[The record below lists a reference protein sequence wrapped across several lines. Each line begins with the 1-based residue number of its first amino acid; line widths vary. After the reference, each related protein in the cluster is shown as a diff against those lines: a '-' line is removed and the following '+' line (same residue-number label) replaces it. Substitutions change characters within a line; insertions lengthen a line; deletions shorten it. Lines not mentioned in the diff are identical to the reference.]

1 MESNIEIVIKSD
13 GKEVEMQCNGK
24 GTSKEKAMDA
34 MQKAYLV
41 LVVSLLKKE
50 LTHDEKIE
58 GAAVFGMMM
67 AEELLDVMEGKSCK
81 VHTQTFKGKEAAFMA
96 ELMKRQGE
104 VQDL

>member
-1 MESNIEIVIKSD
+1 MESNIEIVIRSD
-13 GKEVEMQCNGK
+13 GKKVMMQCHGK

-34 MQKAYLV
+34 MQKAYLA

-58 GAAVFGMMM
+58 GAAADFGKMM

-81 VHTQTFKGKEAAFMA
+81 VHTQTFKGKDAAFMA

-104 VQDL
+104 VQG

>member
-13 GKEVEMQCNGK
+13 GKRVVMQCHGK
-24 GTSKEKAMDA
+24 GTSKDKVLDA
-34 MQKAYLV
+34 MQKAYLA

-58 GAAVFGMMM
+58 CAADFGKMM
-67 AEELLDVMEGKSCK
+67 EEEMLDVMEGRSCE
-81 VHTQTFKGKEAAFMA
+81 VHTQTFKGKEAELMA

-104 VQDL
+104 VQG

>member
-13 GKEVEMQCNGK
+13 GKRVVMQCHGK
-24 GTSKEKAMDA
+24 GTSKEKVMDA
-34 MQKAYLV
+34 MQKAYLA

-50 LTHDEKIE
+50 LTDKEKIE
-58 GAAVFGMMM
+58 CAADFGEMM

-81 VHTQTFKGKEAAFMA
+81 VHTQTFKGKDAAFMA

-104 VQDL
+104 VQG